1 VGVELSEALVTPQET
16 DPFESSK
23 HSRGEPPIVSKSNG
37 CRDCLGRSA
46 TKLPGRGSSRARLL
60 DRYLG
65 IPLVFLAGQCRRK
78 RAIPARVR
86 KIGLLNTAALGDT
99 ILMSGPLAD
108 LRAAYPPA
116 QIVFLTGP
124 SNYEAACL
132 LDGADEVVELP
143 VFRPLAAIKAVRE
156 LEFDLFLDFGPWCRL
171 NAIIAI
177 CSRAEFITGFRTSAQ
192 ARHFAYDLVVD
203 HSENAHELENHR
215 GLVRALG
222 ILPVHPP
229 RLRCEKLESQKV
241 HDLTRRF
248 AVFHLWPGGSAAKL
262 KEWAVGRWI
271 ALAEDFAAERY
282 EVLFTGAANQRA
294 LNDSVIA
301 EVRPSLR
308 PRMRNA
314 AGASLRETLRLV
326 SRAELVVSVDTG
338 VMHMAAAVGVPLVAL
353 HGPTSPQRW
362 GPVSENALVVE
373 SPLRGCGFLNLGFEK
388 VRQAP
393 ACMKAI
399 SYARVKAACD
409 TALNQG
415 RTELPLETPIHAT

>member
-1 VGVELSEALVTPQET
+1 MNRPT
-16 DPFESSK
+16 
-23 HSRGEPPIVSKSNG
+23 G
-37 CRDCLGRSA
+37 CRDCLGEAA

-65 IPLVFLAGQCRRK
+65 IPLVFLAGQSRRK
-78 RAIPARVR
+78 RAIPTSVG

-108 LRAAYPPA
+108 LRAAYPHA
-116 QIVFLTGP
+116 QIVFLSGP
-124 SNYEAACL
+124 SNYEAARL
-132 LDGADEVVELP
+132 LDGADAVIELP
-143 VFRPLAAIKAVRE
+143 VFRPLAAIRAVRE
-156 LEFDLFLDFGPWCRL
+156 LEFDLFMDFGPWCRL

-177 CSRAEFITGFRTSAQ
+177 CSKAKFIAGFRTNAQ
-192 ARHFAYDLVVD
+192 ARHFGYDLVVD
-203 HSENAHELENHR
+203 HSEDAHELENHR

-229 RLRCEKLESQKV
+229 RLSCEKLESQNV
-241 HDLTRRF
+241 YELSRRF

-262 KEWAVGRWI
+262 KEWVVGRWI

-282 EVLFTGAANQRA
+282 EVAFTGAANQRA

-301 EVRPSLR
+301 QVRPSFR

-353 HGPTSPQRW
+353 HGPTSPRRW

-373 SPLRGCGFLNLGFEK
+373 PPMRGCGFLSLGFER

-393 ACMKAI
+393 ECMKAI
-399 SYARVKAACD
+399 GYGAVKTACD
-409 TALNQG
+409 VALNKE
-415 RTELPLETPIHAT
+415 RTELPRDTTIHAMSMGPITLGAAARSGSQV

>member
-1 VGVELSEALVTPQET
+1 MLVSRSTGCGNCLSAP
-16 DPFESSK
+16 
-23 HSRGEPPIVSKSNG
+23 
-37 CRDCLGRSA
+37 A

-78 RAIPARVR
+78 RAMPQRPQ

-99 ILMSGPLAD
+99 VLMSGPLAD
-108 LRAAYPPA
+108 LRAAYPHA
-116 QIVFLTGP
+116 QIVFLSGP
-124 SNYEAACL
+124 SNYEVACL
-132 LDGADEVVELP
+132 LEGVDEVIELP
-143 VFRPLAAIKAVRE
+143 VFRPLGAIRAVRE
-156 LEFDLFLDFGPWCRL
+156 LNFDLFLDFGPWCRL

-177 CSRAEFITGFRTSAQ
+177 CSGAEFIAGFRTSAQ
-192 ARHFAYDLVVD
+192 ARHFGYDLVVD
-203 HSENAHELENHR
+203 HSEHAHELENHR

-229 RLRCEKLESQKV
+229 RLRCEELESQKV
-241 HDLTRRF
+241 YDLSKRF

-271 ALAEDFAAERY
+271 ALAEDFAADRY
-282 EVLFTGAANQRA
+282 DVAFTGAASQRA

-314 AGASLRETLRLV
+314 AGTSLRETLRLV

-353 HGPTSPQRW
+353 HGPSSPQRW
-362 GPVSENALVVE
+362 GPVSENALVLE
-373 SPLRGCGFLNLGFEK
+373 PPLSGCGFLNLGFER
-388 VRQAP
+388 VRRTP

-409 TALNQG
+409 AALNKE
-415 RTELPLETPIHAT
+415 RTRVSPGTPTHTTSPGPVMPSTAAGGSSQA

>member
-1 VGVELSEALVTPQET
+1 M
-16 DPFESSK
+16 
-23 HSRGEPPIVSKSNG
+23 SRLTG
-37 CRDCLGRSA
+37 CGDCLAGAA

-78 RAIPARVR
+78 RAIPSRPR

-108 LRAAYPPA
+108 LRAAYPHA
-116 QIVFLTGP
+116 QIVFLSGP

-132 LDGADEVVELP
+132 LDGADEVIELP
-143 VFRPLAAIKAVRE
+143 VFRPLAAIRTVRE
-156 LEFDLFLDFGPWCRL
+156 LNFDLFLDFGPWCRL

-177 CSRAEFITGFRTSAQ
+177 CSGAEFTAGFRTSAQ
-192 ARHFAYDLVVD
+192 ARHFGYDLVVD
-203 HSENAHELENHR
+203 HSQHAHELENHR

-229 RLRCEKLESQKV
+229 RLRCEQLENQKV
-241 HDLTRRF
+241 YDLSRRF

-262 KEWAVGRWI
+262 KEWAVGRWV
-271 ALAEDFAAERY
+271 ALAEDFAADRY
-282 EVLFTGAANQRA
+282 DVAFSGAASQRA

-301 EVRPSLR
+301 EVKPSLR

-353 HGPTSPQRW
+353 HGPSGSERW

-373 SPLRGCGFLNLGFEK
+373 PRLSGCGFLNLGFER
-388 VRQAP
+388 VRQPP

-409 TALNQG
+409 AALNKE
-415 RTELPLETPIHAT
+415 RTRDRPGTPTHTTSPDPVMPSTAGSGSQA

>member
-1 VGVELSEALVTPQET
+1 LGEA
-16 DPFESSK
+16 
-23 HSRGEPPIVSKSNG
+23 
-37 CRDCLGRSA
+37 A
-46 TKLPGRGSSRARLL
+46 TKLPGRGSSQARLL

-65 IPLVFLAGQCRRK
+65 IPLVFIAGQCRRK
-78 RAIPARVR
+78 RAIPSPVR

-99 ILMSGPLAD
+99 ILMSGPVAD
-108 LRAAYPPA
+108 LRAAFPHA
-116 QIVFLTGP
+116 QIVFLSGP

-132 LDGADEVVELP
+132 LDGADAVIELA

-177 CSRAEFITGFRTSAQ
+177 CSKAKFIAGFRTSSQ

-229 RLRCEKLESQKV
+229 RLRCEKVESQNV
-241 HDLTRRF
+241 YELPRRF

-262 KEWAVGRWI
+262 KEWTVGRWI

-282 EVLFTGAANQRA
+282 EVAFTGAANQRA
-294 LNDSVIA
+294 LNDSVIS
-301 EVRPSLR
+301 EVKPSLR
-308 PRMRNA
+308 PKMRNA

-353 HGPTSPQRW
+353 HGPSSPHRW
-362 GPVSENALVVE
+362 GPVSESALVVE
-373 SPLRGCGFLNLGFEK
+373 PPLTGCGFLNLGFER
-388 VRQAP
+388 VRKAP

-399 SYARVKAACD
+399 SYGTVKAACD
-409 TALNQG
+409 AALSKEGAQLPTGTSSYSVAPGPLIPTTPARTASQ
-415 RTELPLETPIHAT
+415 A